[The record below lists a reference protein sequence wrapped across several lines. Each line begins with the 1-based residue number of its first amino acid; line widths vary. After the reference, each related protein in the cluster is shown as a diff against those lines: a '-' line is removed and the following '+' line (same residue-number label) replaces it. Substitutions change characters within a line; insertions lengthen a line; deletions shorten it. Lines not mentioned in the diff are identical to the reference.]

1 MLAIFLALCNGWLSD
16 RFLVLVLTLREG
28 GMEVWLIFSWCLKFE
43 VGKTFVFFS
52 IWFVFE
58 EVVATRSVY
67 LCAEEPQRIWVD

>member
-1 MLAIFLALCNGWLSD
+1 MLVIFLALCNGWLSD

-28 GMEVWLIFSWCLKFE
+28 GMEVWLIFSWCLKCE

-67 LCAEEPQRIWVD
+67 LCVEEPQRIWVD